1 LLQKSIFLNRISQY
15 NLPIMRDLLYLKDEQ
30 IKDFIQLLYYAYRE
44 TYSDPKEILSKKYF
58 GPAHL
63 RTLSLIDSNPGIS
76 LSELIYKLKITKQS
90 INRVL
95 RDLLKEKMVKQIKDE
110 KDTRKKKLY
119 IDSEGK
125 TYFEMIYKMQKKRI
139 FNALKN
145 SEPDSVVKFKEVLK
159 KIING

>member
-1 LLQKSIFLNRISQY
+1 
-15 NLPIMRDLLYLKDEQ
+15 MRDLLYLKDEQ

-44 TYSDPKEILSKKYF
+44 TYSDPKDILSKKFF

-63 RTLSLIDSNPGIS
+63 RTLNLIESHPGIS
-76 LSELIYKLKITKQS
+76 LGELIYKLKITKQS

-95 RDLLKEKMVKQIKDE
+95 RDLLKSKMIKQIKDDT
-110 KDTRKKKLY
+110 DTRKKRLY
-119 IDSEGK
+119 LDKDGK
-125 TYFEMIYKMQKKRI
+125 IFFETIYKTQKKRI

-145 SEPDSVVKFKEVLK
+145 SEPESVIKFKEVLK